1 MSKTKELTDY
11 LAHPRPVMAWTILI
25 LSILFNGYAMTLQ
38 LQTVELTEKLSSLF
52 QISVP
57 QLAYTQNAFF
67 YAYFLMQIPVGVLI
81 DRFGPRKIPSLAILT
96 CAAGALVFSFCH
108 SLMMIGIGRALMG
121 IGGSFA
127 FLNGLKIVSNW
138 FYSKRF
144 AFMLGVFIGLSALS
158 MIILG
163 ESMVSLQ
170 NALEWRQALL
180 VFSLIGLILGCL
192 FYFIVQDAPGAGFSV
207 HTGQQKES
215 FGYFFRKVFQNGQ
228 NWILSLTV
236 GFVLGPLF
244 AFRTTCSKEFLL
256 LTYRFSE
263 TTAELM
269 NMFFLAGYAIGAPFF
284 ARISTSIRRRK
295 LFIVWGIAI
304 AILMLLLIIYPPYL
318 GVQSLAICYVI
329 LGLATSTINLGYVIV
344 HELNVPRIGTTAL
357 GISNLFFG
365 AFCAVSQILIVTLFQ
380 IGLLQ
385 SYEIASSDSTQL
397 SLLRIPIYL
406 FIGFIFSLFIRETGT
421 KQLYSYEIT

>member
-25 LSILFNGYAMTLQ
+25 LSIVFNGYAMTLQ
-38 LQTVELTEKLSSLF
+38 LTTVELSEKLSDLF
-52 QISVP
+52 QIPVP
-57 QLAYTQNAFF
+57 QLTYTQNAFF
-67 YAYFLMQIPVGVLI
+67 YAFFLMQIPVGILV
-81 DRFGPRKIPSLAILT
+81 DRFGSRKIPSLAILT
-96 CAAGALVFSFCH
+96 CAAGALVFSFSQ
-108 SLMMIGIGRALMG
+108 SLLMVGVGRALMG

-144 AFMLGVFIGLSALS
+144 AFMLGMFIGLSVLS

-163 ESMVSLQ
+163 ESMLSLQ
-170 NALEWRQALL
+170 DALGWRQALL

-192 FYFIVQDAPGAGFSV
+192 FFFIVQDAPGAGFSV
-207 HTGQQKES
+207 HTGQQRAT
-215 FGYFFRKVFQNGQ
+215 FGYFIRKVFQNGQ
-228 NWILSLTV
+228 NWIVSLTA
-236 GFVLGPLF
+236 GFVIGPLF
-244 AFRTTCSKEFLL
+244 AFRTTWSKEFLL

-295 LFIVWGIAI
+295 LFIVWGIVG

-329 LGLATSTINLGYVIV
+329 LGLSVSTINLGYVIV

-357 GISNLFFG
+357 GISNVFFG
-365 AFCAVSQILIVTLFQ
+365 AFCAISQILIVTLFQ
-380 IGLLQ
+380 IGLLK
-385 SYEIASSDSTQL
+385 SYEIASSASMQI

-406 FIGFIFSLFIRETGT
+406 FIGLIFSLFIKETRA
-421 KQLYSYEIT
+421 KQLYSYDVT